1 MKDKLLDIYKFI
13 SQVLIIFSVTL
24 LFITFNGIFAG
35 ETVKDYS
42 TLFSLGNKGIAF
54 DTVLQ
59 ILLSS
64 IIVTLINNIFFS
76 EKIFKNMMTL
86 WKSILMIITIIITI
100 VLFVICFK
108 WFPINLIEAW
118 VGFFV
123 SFGGFF
129 LVSTVIMVTKTKRE
143 AKKYD
148 ELLESY
154 KKRHNNEMGDIN
166 ENNRN

>member
-35 ETVKDYS
+35 ESAREYS
-42 TLFSLGNKGIAF
+42 TMFSLGSKGIAF

-59 ILLSS
+59 VLLSS
-64 IIVTLINNIFFS
+64 IIVSLINNIFFS
-76 EKIFKNMMTL
+76 EKLFKNMMTL
-86 WKSILMIITIIITI
+86 WKSVLMIVTIIIVTVI
-100 VLFVICFK
+100 FVICFE

-154 KKRHNNEMGDIN
+154 KKRHNKEMGDIN
-166 ENNRN
+166 ENN

>member
-1 MKDKLLDIYKFI
+1 MKDKLLVLYK
-13 SQVLIIFSVTL
+13 LITQILVIFSVTL
-24 LFITFNGIFAG
+24 LFITFIGILAG
-35 ETVKDYS
+35 ESAREYS
-42 TLFSLGNKGIAF
+42 TMFSLGNKGIAF

-59 ILLSS
+59 VLLSS
-64 IIVTLINNIFFS
+64 IVVSLINQIFFS
-76 EKIFKNMMTL
+76 EKLFKNMMTI
-86 WKSILMIITIIITI
+86 WKSILMIISIIVAI
-100 VLFVICFK
+100 VIFVICFE

-118 VGFFV
+118 IAFFV

-154 KKRHNNEMGDIN
+154 KKRHKEVEGKNEDN
-166 ENNRN
+166 